1 LSKSKVLV
9 ALRDAES
16 VEGLVVLACQVADG
30 MKSEL
35 AALHV
40 IELPLATPIEAES
53 EALEHPGRGLL
64 ALAERV
70 AREKCGKKISTQ
82 LVKARSV
89 GEALTGIVKEEGYE
103 LLVMGYHP
111 RGRLGEILLGST
123 VQHVA
128 RHAPCR
134 VLVQISPEK
143 P

>member
-1 LSKSKVLV
+1 MV
-9 ALRDAES
+9 ALRDAET
-16 VEGLVVLACQVADG
+16 VESLVELACQVADG

-35 AALHV
+35 MALHV

-53 EALEHPGRGLL
+53 EALEHPGRELL
-64 ALAERV
+64 AQAERV

-89 GEALTGIVKEEGYE
+89 GEALVGIVKEEGYE
-103 LLVMGYHP
+103 LLVMGYHQ
-111 RGRLGEILLGST
+111 RHRLGEILLGST

-134 VLVQISPEK
+134 VLVQIPPAK
-143 P
+143 